1 MITEIKNKGNNIY
14 YAVDDKHSLD
24 ACNILY
30 EGTINPN
37 HHIKFVV
44 DNVHVELLVEI
55 YGDLKKHFKMVVL
68 KVDDKFFVYDMEK
81 LFKGKRIANRITLLN
96 KTVKI
101 IENEYGVKI
110 AQEIQNKAYS
120 FAKYF
125 SKDIMSGRLLLA

>member
-1 MITEIKNKGNNIY
+1 MVTEIKNKGNNVY

-44 DNVHVELLVEI
+44 DNVHVELLAEI
-55 YGDLKKHFKMVVL
+55 YGDFKKHFKMVVL

>member
-1 MITEIKNKGNNIY
+1 MKIEIKNKGDNVY

-30 EGTINPN
+30 EGVINPN
-37 HHIKFVV
+37 HHIEFVV

-55 YGDLKKHFKMVVL
+55 YGDIKKHFKLVVL

-101 IENEYGVKI
+101 IEKEYGPKV

-120 FAKYF
+120 FAKLF

>member
-1 MITEIKNKGNNIY
+1 MVTEIKNKGNNVY

-44 DNVHVELLVEI
+44 DNVHVELLAEI

-68 KVDDKFFVYDMEK
+68 KVDDKFFVYDMENFLK
-81 LFKGKRIANRITLLN
+81 
-96 KTVKI
+96 
-101 IENEYGVKI
+101 EN
-110 AQEIQNKAYS
+110 A
-120 FAKYF
+120 
-125 SKDIMSGRLLLA
+125 

>member
-1 MITEIKNKGNNIY
+1 MKIEIKNKGNNVY

-30 EGTINPN
+30 EGVINPN

-44 DNVHVELLVEI
+44 DNVHVELLAEI
-55 YGDLKKHFKMVVL
+55 YGDVKKHFKMVVL
-68 KVDDKFFVYDMEK
+68 KLDDKFFVYDMEK

-101 IENEYGVKI
+101 IEKEYGSKI
-110 AQEIQNKAYS
+110 AQEIQNKAYA
-120 FAKYF
+120 FAKHF
-125 SKDIMSGRLLLA
+125 SNDIMSGRLLLA

>member
-1 MITEIKNKGNNIY
+1 MVTEIKNKGNNVY

-44 DNVHVELLVEI
+44 DNVHVELLAEI

-68 KVDDKFFVYDMEK
+68 KVDDKLFVYDMEK

>member
-1 MITEIKNKGNNIY
+1 MVTEIKNKGNNVY

-30 EGTINPN
+30 EGIINPN

-44 DNVHVELLVEI
+44 DNVHVELLAEI
-55 YGDLKKHFKMVVL
+55 HGDLKKHFKMVVL

-81 LFKGKRIANRITLLN
+81 LFKGKRIANRITILN

-110 AQEIQNKAYS
+110 AHEIQNKAYS